1 MPNFRTGKLVD
12 GNSDFAAAAF
22 SQSKARSMVVDYIS
36 LNLEEYQ
43 QIFIRN
49 PAELYHWE
57 VYSLP
62 LTKNAWFGVLV
73 FLFITPLL
81 MSIATMEGNVYFC
94 YNDIASLYHFNYS
107 PKRVAMTK
115 TFFSVRI
122 LKSARVLMSEN
133 VNIVY
138 RSLLMLGC
146 DTVPD
151 SFRSRIVFIVVL
163 IMGMVLYWLWEAMLI
178 SYFSSANIILEF
190 NNLEELLSKSKTK
203 VNENSNR
210 T

>member
-1 MPNFRTGKLVD
+1 MPNFHTGKLID

-115 TFFSVRI
+115 TFF
-122 LKSARVLMSEN
+122 
-133 VNIVY
+133 
-138 RSLLMLGC
+138 
-146 DTVPD
+146 
-151 SFRSRIVFIVVL
+151 
-163 IMGMVLYWLWEAMLI
+163 
-178 SYFSSANIILEF
+178 FSKN
-190 NNLEELLSKSKTK
+190 T
-203 VNENSNR
+203 
-210 T
+210 

>member
-115 TFFSVRI
+115 TFF
-122 LKSARVLMSEN
+122 
-133 VNIVY
+133 
-138 RSLLMLGC
+138 
-146 DTVPD
+146 
-151 SFRSRIVFIVVL
+151 
-163 IMGMVLYWLWEAMLI
+163 
-178 SYFSSANIILEF
+178 FSKN
-190 NNLEELLSKSKTK
+190 T
-203 VNENSNR
+203 
-210 T
+210 

>member
-1 MPNFRTGKLVD
+1 MPNFHTGKLVD

-81 MSIATMEGNVYFC
+81 MSIATMEGNVYFVKLILQVYIISIMVIFTKKGC
-94 YNDIASLYHFNYS
+94 NDQNI
-107 PKRVAMTK
+107 
-115 TFFSVRI
+115 FFQ
-122 LKSARVLMSEN
+122 
-133 VNIVY
+133 
-138 RSLLMLGC
+138 
-146 DTVPD
+146 
-151 SFRSRIVFIVVL
+151 
-163 IMGMVLYWLWEAMLI
+163 
-178 SYFSSANIILEF
+178 
-190 NNLEELLSKSKTK
+190 
-203 VNENSNR
+203 
-210 T
+210 